1 MDTSQQMWGLTPP
14 ISVTL
19 PTPAETQATNALFEE
34 LKRQNQFEPAS
45 EDAKRKKI
53 IKHLESI
60 GDEFVRRIA
69 RRKEPHN
76 QVLIRD
82 ARCEIFTYG
91 SYLLGVYGPGSDIDT
106 LVSAPK
112 YVSREDY
119 FEIFPDLIE
128 EMAPKGAITD
138 LTPVEDAFVP
148 IIKFEYWG
156 ISIDLIFSRI
166 ATLTQFP
173 PHGQLKLTDN
183 SYLRGLD
190 DRELRSLNGN
200 RVTQE
205 ILNLVPEK
213 STFRLALRA
222 IKLWAQRRAIYAN
235 IIGFPGGVVW
245 AMLVARVCQL
255 YPKATSATI
264 VSKFFLIIRNW
275 RWPQPV
281 QLKDPDKPPLN
292 LRVWNPKL
300 YKGDSFN
307 IMPVITPAY
316 PQMCA
321 TFNITQSAFQIIQR
335 ELGRG
340 GEIADRIM
348 AGKAGWTDLFVKHSF
363 FTNDHKYYLAVIA
376 TGLSKDAHKIWSG
389 FVESKVRI
397 LVGDVE
403 RHQSIAIARPFN
415 KGYDRRH
422 KVKSEDEKQSVIDGS
437 FAFITNE
444 EQAAD
449 VKDEHT
455 AVKAEQDGE
464 IVVKSENGVPA
475 PGETAVKHENGV
487 FVPGIKNEPG
497 VATSLSDIPMMKA
510 EDPASLYDIP
520 MRSNVPTEQ
529 AKEQV
534 KEEATEESA
543 GPITSETIIYNTTY
557 YVGLE
562 LAEGAKSLDLS
573 WQVNNFKHLCC
584 EWEKY
589 KKTPGLFLSIQH
601 VKNTNLPDDIFE
613 AGETKPTRPLK
624 KQAAN
629 GTAAANLKKRA
640 APPDGVAPP
649 PKRPTNGQTGVAA
662 AAG

>member
-1 MDTSQQMWGLTPP
+1 MDTSQWGLTPP

-19 PTPAETQATNALFEE
+19 PTSAETQASNALFEE

-69 RRKEPHN
+69 RNKEPHN

-106 LVSAPK
+106 LVAAPK

-119 FEIFPDLIE
+119 FEIFPALIE

-255 YPKATSATI
+255 YPKATAATI

-335 ELGRG
+335 ELSRG

-348 AGKAGWTDLFVKHSF
+348 AGKVGWKEMFVKHSF

-437 FAFITNE
+437 FAFLTQDEQPAEVKENSTAEKSEPHSSGVIT
-444 EQAAD
+444 
-449 VKDEHT
+449 
-455 AVKAEQDGE
+455 
-464 IVVKSENGVPA
+464 SENGISSVA
-475 PGETAVKHENGV
+475 EATVKHENG
-487 FVPGIKNEPG
+487 FSVPGIKNE
-497 VATSLSDIPMMKA
+497 LSVSNSFNMVDVPMQPD
-510 EDPASLYDIP
+510 ES
-520 MRSNVPTEQ
+520 
-529 AKEQV
+529 KEEV
-534 KEEATEESA
+534 KEEATEEPA
-543 GPITSETIIYNTTY
+543 GLITCETIIYNTTY

-601 VKNTNLPDDIFE
+601 VKNTNLPNDVFE

-629 GTAAANLKKRA
+629 GGAATNLKKRA
-640 APPDGVAPP
+640 APPDGTAPP

-662 AAG
+662 AG

>member
-1 MDTSQQMWGLTPP
+1 MTPP

-19 PTPAETQATNALFEE
+19 PTPVEVQATDTLFEE

-69 RRKEPHN
+69 RQKEPHN

-106 LVSAPK
+106 LVAAPK

-119 FEIFPDLIE
+119 FEIFPSLIE

-255 YPKATSATI
+255 YPKATAATI

-281 QLKDPDKPPLN
+281 QLKEPDKPPLN

-335 ELGRG
+335 ELSRG
-340 GEIADRIM
+340 GSIADQIM
-348 AGKAGWTDLFVKHSF
+348 AGKSSWKDMFVKHSF
-363 FTNDHKYYLAVIA
+363 FTTDHKYYLAVIA

-422 KVKSEDEKQSVIDGS
+422 KVKSEEQKQSVIDGS
-437 FAFITNE
+437 FAFLTTE
-444 EQAAD
+444 EQIVGA
-449 VKDEHT
+449 KDESE
-455 AVKAEQDGE
+455 AVKSEEHSEPKVKSEDGA
-464 IVVKSENGVPA
+464 VVKSENGATLPDMA
-475 PGETAVKHENGV
+475 AVK
-487 FVPGIKNEPG
+487 NEE
-497 VATSLSDIPMMKA
+497 ASLSHSMKDIPMIDTNGVKGESSSSTA
-510 EDPASLYDIP
+510 VGADISTKDEDPKDES
-520 MRSNVPTEQ
+520 E
-529 AKEQV
+529 V
-534 KEEATEESA
+534 KAPS
-543 GPITSETIIYNTTY
+543 PITSDTIIYNTTY

-573 WQVNNFKHLCC
+573 WQVNNFKHMCC
-584 EWEKY
+584 EWDKY

-601 VKNTNLPDDIFE
+601 VKNTNLPSDVFE

-624 KQAAN
+624 KQPAN
-629 GTAAANLKKRA
+629 GTAAANVKKRA
-640 APPDGVAPP
+640 APLDGNAPP
-649 PKRPTNGQTGVAA
+649 PKRTTNGQTGVAA
-662 AAG
+662 AG

>member
-1 MDTSQQMWGLTPP
+1 MDTSEQVWGLTPP
-14 ISVTL
+14 ISVAL
-19 PTPAETQATNALFEE
+19 PTPAEMQATNTLFEE

-69 RRKEPHN
+69 RKKEPHN

-106 LVSAPK
+106 LVAAPK

-128 EMAPKGAITD
+128 EMAPKCAITD

-335 ELGRG
+335 ELSRG

-348 AGKAGWTDLFVKHSF
+348 AGKSDWKEMFVKHSF
-363 FTNDHKYYLAVIA
+363 FTSDHKYYLAVIA

-415 KGYDRRH
+415 KGYDRKH

-437 FAFITNE
+437 FAFLTE
-444 EQAAD
+444 EEE
-449 VKDEHT
+449 VT
-455 AVKAEQDGE
+455 AVEDEEAAVKIEQDGRSKIQSVE
-464 IVVKSENGVPA
+464 EVPLTDGTITKSENG
-475 PGETAVKHENGV
+475 T
-487 FVPGIKNEPG
+487 
-497 VATSLSDIPMMKA
+497 
-510 EDPASLYDIP
+510 PASATGLVKNDEAAASDSLKDTP
-520 MRSNVPTEQ
+520 MNEDKSKDEG
-529 AKEQV
+529 
-534 KEEATEESA
+534 EAEPM

-573 WQVNNFKHLCC
+573 WQVNNFKHMCC

-601 VKNTNLPDDIFE
+601 VKNTNLPNDVFE
-613 AGETKPTRPLK
+613 AGETKPMRPLK

-629 GTAAANLKKRA
+629 GASAANMRKRA
-640 APPDGVAPP
+640 APPDGTAPP
-649 PKRPTNGQTGVAA
+649 PKRATNGQTGVAA
-662 AAG
+662 AG